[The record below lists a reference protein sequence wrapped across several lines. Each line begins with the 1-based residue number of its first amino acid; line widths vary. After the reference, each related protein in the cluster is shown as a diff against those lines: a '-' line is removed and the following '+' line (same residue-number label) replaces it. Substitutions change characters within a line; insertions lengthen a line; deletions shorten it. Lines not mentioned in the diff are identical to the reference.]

1 MHRGTREGEAVS
13 SLTRVGTLFREF
25 VGGVAL
31 WAEVEGASGA
41 AAAAA
46 AAAVKRVR
54 WTKEQR
60 ERRRQSHS
68 EDSTQIIL

>member
-41 AAAAA
+41 AAAA
-46 AAAVKRVR
+46 VKRVR